1 MNIKSKIAAER
12 VAFISAMT
20 LATTALIALFSIL
33 KGSSSYAPGLEKA
46 ATAEPDQPIEEAVS
60 IVEPEFS
67 YREVKLTF
75 LGGVNLGSMLG
86 SSSYGTINGLYAE
99 AGAEYF
105 FSGIDDVTK
114 LDDMTFAFVNSV
126 FSDNELEPVEKGEG
140 EAKEWYK
147 APVGA
152 ASALALGG
160 VDAVSVAN
168 PGVRDYGDGGY
179 EDTKASLEAQDII
192 WGDSGR
198 AVYYDT
204 KAGIR
209 VAVYPCAYNPES
221 APGVLEWIEGAEEKS
236 DFIVICQGG
245 GVGDGNEEERELYRS
260 FIDGGADLVIGT
272 NYNSVGGFE
281 EYGGGYIAY
290 SLGSLINGA
299 DKYDEDK
306 ACLLS
311 VDMKITDE
319 GISEITYT
327 PMMAVP
333 YVGEESWKPEL
344 LFEGIDYEAEVV
356 VIKPNEN

>member
-12 VAFISAMT
+12 TAFISAMT

-46 ATAEPDQPIEEAVS
+46 KTAEPDLPIEGAETIA
-60 IVEPEFS
+60 EPDFS

-75 LGGVNLGSMLG
+75 AGGVNLGSMLG

-99 AGAEYF
+99 AGADYF
-105 FSGIDDVTK
+105 FSGIGDVTK
-114 LDDMTFAFVNSV
+114 FDDMTFAFVNSV
-126 FSDNELEPVEKGEG
+126 FSDGELEPVEKGED

-147 APVGA
+147 APAGA
-152 ASALALGG
+152 AAALSLGG

-168 PGVRDYGDGGY
+168 PGVRDYGEDGY
-179 EDTKASLEAQDII
+179 EDTKAALEGQDII

-209 VAVYPCAYNPES
+209 VAVYPCAYES
-221 APGVLEWIEGAEEKS
+221 APGGIPWIEAAEEKS
-236 DFIVICQGG
+236 DFVVICIGG
-245 GVGDGNEEERELYRS
+245 GAGDGSEEERELYRS
-260 FIDGGADLVIGT
+260 FIDSGADLVIGT
-272 NYNSVGGFE
+272 NYGTVGGFE
-281 EYGGGYIAY
+281 QYGGGYIAY

-299 DKYDEDK
+299 DKYDEDE

-311 VDMKITDE
+311 VDMKVTDE
-319 GISEITYT
+319 GIDEITYT

-333 YVGEESWKPEL
+333 YVGEDSWKPEL
-344 LFEGIDYEAEVV
+344 LFEGIDYEAEVT
-356 VIKPNEN
+356 VIEPNGK